1 MATAKAQYATV
12 VGVDKELR
20 ERRGPYMEKAMT
32 NHTPDEALSDL
43 LFAVMQEVG
52 NGCAPYSI
60 EKAYEDYERSLFNHR
75 PQGVFGDKSPDAR
88 LRDSAPELLEALQIL
103 AEHDFGTTGWTP
115 LLESA
120 AIKGRAAIK
129 KATGE

>member
-1 MATAKAQYATV
+1 
-12 VGVDKELR
+12 
-20 ERRGPYMEKAMT
+20 MT

-52 NGCAPYSI
+52 HGCAPYSI
-60 EKAYEDYERSLFNHR
+60 EKAYEDYERSLFNHK

-88 LRDSAPELLEALQIL
+88 LRDSAPELLEALQEML
-103 AEHDFGTTGWTP
+103 AYSGIIEERDSNYATN
-115 LLESA
+115 
-120 AIKGRAAIK
+120 KGRAAIR